1 MSAGKTYLKCKCPHC
16 GAEVSYPDY
25 AGGGASSC
33 GHGTFLVLPLG
44 GNDDQIS
51 AAIAAKSLDMFW
63 VQDRRGFLVSFSGTT
78 VELSNAIGI
87 TSMDPEAQST
97 LGPAMV
103 VVITSYYGL
112 AGTTM
117 WEWMKTR
124 LERGG

>member
-1 MSAGKTYLKCKCPHC
+1 
-16 GAEVSYPDY
+16 
-25 AGGGASSC
+25 
-33 GHGTFLVLPLG
+33 
-44 GNDDQIS
+44 
-51 AAIAAKSLDMFW
+51 MFW